1 MIYLTFAYEFNAV
14 HRLRNPGLDERENL
28 EIFGKCS
35 HPSGHGHGYRVE
47 VTVAGE
53 VTNDDPFV
61 LDDKEIEVIKEEVLD
76 PVLAYCDLNEVFG
89 KDFISSGENIAR
101 RIADL
106 LVPELDG
113 KAELAAV
120 RVVET
125 RKNSFLYCTEAL
137 EGTDESY
144 FHMTAF

>member
-14 HRLRNPGLDERENL
+14 HRLRNPGLGDRENL

-53 VTNDDPFV
+53 VSKDDPSVLGESEIKALKAGV
-61 LDDKEIEVIKEEVLD
+61 LDRK
-76 PVLAYCDLNEVFG
+76 LAYSDLNEVFG
-89 KDFISSGENIAR
+89 DDFISSGENIAR
-101 RIADL
+101 KVAEM

-113 KAELAAV
+113 KAGLVAV
-120 RVVET
+120 RIIET
-125 RKNSFLYCTEAL
+125 RKNSFLYCMETHDV
-137 EGTDESY
+137 EGGLH
-144 FHMTAF
+144 FHMTA